1 MILRDNSKSSFTEFL
16 TSKSIYLAELH
27 HYLESNSNDAN
38 CAADWLD
45 LRVLK
50 AKFLALS
57 LISSIHSLFSHLCTN
72 LRAACLAVLAP
83 LARLLCELCNTP
95 WALLSPQLAEAF
107 HAAVSYGNFAQEWT
121 QKALLQQN
129 LLRFCRELVALSY
142 ELLGPFYRA
151 IQKEPGLHEALL
163 KREPVAKVKKD
174 FKDVS
179 AGLIDRYRLLYENT
193 TNEDIQYL
201 DAMQ

>member
-1 MILRDNSKSSFTEFL
+1 MLLRDYSKSPFTEFL
-16 TSKSIYLAELH
+16 ASKSVYLAELH
-27 HYLESNSNDAN
+27 HYLESSSNDAN

-50 AKFLALS
+50 AKFLVLS

-83 LARLLCELCNTP
+83 LAQLLSELYEINWKP
-95 WALLSPQLAEAF
+95 LSPQLAEAF
-107 HAAVSYGNFAQEWT
+107 HAAVSYGKLANEWT

-142 ELLGPFYRA
+142 ELLGPFYQA
-151 IQKEPGLHEALL
+151 IRKVPGLPQALL
-163 KREPVAKVKKD
+163 NREPVTKVEKNLKG
-174 FKDVS
+174 VS
-179 AGLIDRYRLLYENT
+179 AGLLDRYRLLYENT

-201 DAMQ
+201 EAMQ